1 MTKRILALCILCCFL
16 SSTLYAQTYSL
27 EQRTI
32 SVQIASASI
41 LEKLN
46 VLIEQLDRG
55 IITQPGDIE
64 DMINELQGIDNDI
77 REMAGDLKNVQSA
90 DKDNVCSMIR
100 WISLAWL
107 GIGAASLMSLLGP
120 IVNLITKQSTPQESV
135 RDTINLVRQYLRLAR
150 KVLVTAVI
158 VPVSLINTLLT
169 SRQYRDCMNADF

>member
-16 SSTLYAQTYSL
+16 SSTLYAQTYSF

-41 LEKLN
+41 LEKLDA
-46 VLIEQLDRG
+46 LIEQLDRG
-55 IITQPGDIE
+55 IITRPGDIE

-77 REMAGDLKNVQSA
+77 REMAGALKNVQSA

-100 WISLAWL
+100 LISLAWL
-107 GIGAASLMSLLGP
+107 GIGAGSLMSLLGA
-120 IVNLITKQSTPQESV
+120 IVSLITKQSTPQESV

-158 VPVSLINTLLT
+158 VPVSLINTLLA